1 MVGQRSG
8 PRDLAFLQ
16 WLTDA
21 RIETAIIVPASRGRT
36 AANSQTA
43 RSTSWCLSAEWLRTR
58 REARIIVE
66 TWPDFTAVQPQRIE
80 ALSDRLDSD
89 YCRTRGISPDTVAD
103 VFGGN
108 LFLARKR
115 YEPTIRPNR
124 SRAIGNPLMRV
135 RNCVAALAAV
145 CFLATGGASGQADPN
160 KVLRVAFLIAETG
173 FDPQAVSDLYSDS
186 VNRVMFDTLFRYDY
200 LSRPHRIIPNTAAA
214 MPEVSKDGMTWT
226 IKVKPGIYFIDDPA
240 FKGKKRELTAADYLY
255 SWKRIV
261 DPRMRSPQLEIFDAK
276 IVGMDALLAKAK
288 ETGKFDYDAPV
299 EGMQLID
306 KYTLRLKLTQPWFD
320 LVADLTG
327 TATAAVAREVV
338 ETYGD
343 AGGWV
348 MANPVGTGPYKLKEW
363 RRGQKI
369 VLEASPSFREV
380 RYPES
385 DDPADAAIMKKL
397 KGKRIPLIGTID
409 ISIIEEAN
417 PRLLAFEKGAL
428 DYLEVPVDLVANVL
442 EPDNTLKRRFVKAG
456 VTLQRGTMPSILY
469 TLFNMDDPVVGG
481 YTDEKIALRRAI
493 GMGYNVD
500 EEIRVIR
507 QRQGEWATQLIPP
520 GVSGHDPKFVGNTR
534 YDPVAAKALLDKFGY
549 VDRDKDGW
557 RDLPDGKPLVL
568 KKGTPPSALER
579 QYDELW
585 QRNMAAIGI
594 RIEFFTQKWPDLLKM
609 ARGGQLQMWQLG
621 NRSTSTASHVFL
633 SPLYGRNAGLANLS
647 RFRQPDF
654 DRLYEASRRL
664 PHGAERLKLIRE
676 MSEIVVTHAPWKL
689 NAYRYENV
697 IVYPWVEGYKL
708 NVFNVQP
715 WLYLDIDM
723 KSPRKS
729 VE

>member
-1 MVGQRSG
+1 MR
-8 PRDLAFLQ
+8 
-16 WLTDA
+16 
-21 RIETAIIVPASRGRT
+21 
-36 AANSQTA
+36 
-43 RSTSWCLSAEWLRTR
+43 LRHC
-58 REARIIVE
+58 A
-66 TWPDFTAVQPQRIE
+66 TAV
-80 ALSDRLDSD
+80 A
-89 YCRTRGISPDTVAD
+89 A
-103 VFGGN
+103 
-108 LFLARKR
+108 A
-115 YEPTIRPNR
+115 
-124 SRAIGNPLMRV
+124 
-135 RNCVAALAAV
+135 CV
-145 CFLATGGASGQADPN
+145 LATGGASGQADPN

-173 FDPQAVSDLYSDS
+173 FDPQAVSDVYSDS
-186 VNRVMFDTLFRYDY
+186 VNRVIFDTLFRYDY
-200 LSRPHRIIPNTAAA
+200 ISRPHKIIPNTAAA

-226 IKVKPGIYFIDDPA
+226 IKVKPGIHFIDDPA
-240 FKGKKRELTAADYLY
+240 FKGKRRELTAADYLY

-261 DPRMRSPQLEIFDAK
+261 DPRMRSPQLEVFDAK
-276 IVGMDALLAKAK
+276 IVGMDGLLASAK
-288 ETGKFDYDAPV
+288 KTGRFDYDAPV

-306 KYTLRLKLTQPWFD
+306 KYTLRLQLTHPWFD

-327 TATAAVAREVV
+327 TGTAAVAREVV

-343 AGGWV
+343 ASGWV

-369 VLEASPSFREV
+369 ELEASPSFREV
-380 RYPES
+380 GYPES
-385 DDPADAAIMKKL
+385 DDPADAAMMKKL
-397 KGKRIPLIGTID
+397 KGKRIPAIGRID

-442 EPDNTLKRRFVKAG
+442 EPDNALKSRFAKAG

-469 TLFNMDDPVVGG
+469 TLFNMEDPVVGG
-481 YTDEKIALRRAI
+481 FTDEKIALRRAI

-520 GVSGHDPKFVGNTR
+520 GVSGHDPKFVSNTR
-534 YDPVAAKALLDKFGY
+534 YDPVAAKALIDKFGY
-549 VDRDKDGW
+549 IDRDKDGW

-568 KKGTPPSALER
+568 KKGTLPSALER

-585 QRNMAAIGI
+585 QRNMTAIGI
-594 RIEFFTQKWPDLLKM
+594 KIEFVTQKWPDLLKM
-609 ARGGQLQMWQLG
+609 ARGGHLQMWQLG
-621 NRSTSTASHVFL
+621 NRSTSTAAGGFL

-647 RFRQPDF
+647 RFKQPDF

-664 PHGAERLKLIRE
+664 PDGAERSKLVRE
-676 MSEIVVTHAPWKL
+676 MSQIIAAYAPWKL

-697 IVYPWVEGYKL
+697 ILYPWVEGYKL
-708 NVFNVQP
+708 NVLNLHP
-715 WLYLDIDM
+715 WPYLDIDV
-723 KSPRKS
+723 KHTRRS